1 MATRPSVGHV
11 VVTGLMGAGKTT
23 IGRALATRL
32 GWPFSDS
39 DEAIASSRGQT
50 AREIAVRAGPARLHR
65 LEADHLRRAL
75 KAPGRSVVAAA
86 ASVVEDPRCLAAL
99 EAPEVLVVYLR
110 ATVPTLVA
118 RFDREAH
125 RPLYGDDAATMF
137 HDQIATRGPV
147 LERLADLVVDVDL
160 ADSPERLGR
169 AARAIAERARG

>member
-39 DEAIASSRGQT
+39 DDAIAAPRGET
-50 AREIAVRAGPARLHR
+50 AREIAERAGPARLHR

-86 ASVVEDPRCLAAL
+86 ASVVEDPRCVAAL

-110 ATVPTLVA
+110 ATAPTLVT
-118 RFDREAH
+118 RFDRETH
-125 RPLYGDDAATMF
+125 RPLYGEDAETMF
-137 HDQIATRGPV
+137 RDQIASRGPV

>member
-1 MATRPSVGHV
+1 VATGPLVGHV

-23 IGRALATRL
+23 IGRALSTRL

-39 DEAIASSRGQT
+39 DAAITSPGGQT
-50 AREIAVRAGPARLHR
+50 AREIAERSGPARLHR

-75 KAPGRSVVAAA
+75 KATGRSVVAAA
-86 ASVVEDPRCLAAL
+86 ASVVDDPRCVTAL

-110 ATVPTLVA
+110 ATAPTLVA
-118 RFDREAH
+118 RFDRGAH

-137 HDQIATRGPV
+137 LEQIATRGPV
-147 LERLADLVVDVDL
+147 LERIADIVVDVDL

>member
-1 MATRPSVGHV
+1 VATRPSVGHV

-39 DEAIASSRGQT
+39 DETIASARGQS
-50 AREIAVRAGPARLHR
+50 AREIAARAGPARLHR

-75 KAPGRSVVAAA
+75 GAPGRSVVAAA

-118 RFDREAH
+118 RFDRETR

-137 HDQIATRGPV
+137 RDQIATRGPV